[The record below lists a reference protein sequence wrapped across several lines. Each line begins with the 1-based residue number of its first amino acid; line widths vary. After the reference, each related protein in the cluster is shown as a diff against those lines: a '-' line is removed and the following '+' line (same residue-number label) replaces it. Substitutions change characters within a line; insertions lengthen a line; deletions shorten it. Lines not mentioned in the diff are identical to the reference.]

1 MQTDF
6 ECDRAI
12 VGMAGIAVPCI
23 KFIATV
29 DFLPECVSRFRAA
42 TSFSSISFYRGNP
55 PPPPLAVKRPDIPA
69 RTIVLAAIKLRHQK
83 KAISISSNGIDLHTM
98 TGGRREGG
106 GKMQRYRGVVAAS
119 SWLCGTQGHR
129 RVVGRSRIRRR
140 GRMTKLRFRNEK
152 SFGHSFVD
160 LSCRRE
166 SCTKS
171 REQDKVSFRGNF

>member
-98 TGGRREGG
+98 TGGRGREGG
-106 GKMQRYRGVVAAS
+106 RCRGIEELWPRVRGYVEHRDTGGWLDEVEFAA
-119 SWLCGTQGHR
+119 GDG
-129 RVVGRSRIRRR
+129 
-140 GRMTKLRFRNEK
+140 
-152 SFGHSFVD
+152 
-160 LSCRRE
+160 
-166 SCTKS
+166 
-171 REQDKVSFRGNF
+171 